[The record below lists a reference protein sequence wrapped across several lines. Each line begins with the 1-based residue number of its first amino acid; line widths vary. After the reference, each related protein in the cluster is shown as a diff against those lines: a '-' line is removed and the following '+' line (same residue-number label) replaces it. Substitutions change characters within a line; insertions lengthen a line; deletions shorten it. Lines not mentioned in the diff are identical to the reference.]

1 MITRDQI
8 KLIWVLARQLGMESD
23 ELHDVVSG
31 VTGKNSIRVLSV
43 ADATD
48 VIEVLVRAGG
58 RIRKKR
64 KIAPILPSNVV
75 EIVTRKQSRLIKH
88 LERRLGWQ
96 DNPQRLKGFTKRI
109 IKREGVRTKQ
119 EAIKVIEGL
128 KSMARRARR
137 KDIANDKSA

>member
-23 ELHDVVSG
+23 ELHDVVSA
-31 VTGKNSIRVLSV
+31 VTGKNSIRILSV

>member
-75 EIVTRKQSRLIKH
+75 EIVTRKQSRLIREKGSGPN
-88 LERRLGWQ
+88 RR
-96 DNPQRLKGFTKRI
+96 PSRSLKG
-109 IKREGVRTKQ
+109 
-119 EAIKVIEGL
+119 
-128 KSMARRARR
+128 
-137 KDIANDKSA
+137 

>member
-23 ELHDVVSG
+23 ELHDVVSA